1 MKSIKKITLFI
12 LLISMSFVCYS
23 TNNAFRFKITGNGYS
38 DETIIRLV
46 NGATENFDGN
56 YDAWKLFSSNQNV
69 PSIYTQ
75 ITTGQELSINALPEY
90 GFDKSVTIYTNIPAN
105 GTYTLDVEEIFPL
118 TNNYKVSLTSISSN
132 THYRIIGDTSIVFSF
147 NQQQGTPTFTFN
159 ISTPL
164 VVTSIDESC
173 MSNNSGEVTLTKQG
187 NTNWM
192 YEILDQNS
200 TIVVANTSSTDTI
213 NYSGLAPDT
222 YLAKTTSNG
231 IIDEVYFT
239 IQAAPIVIAD
249 FDIDNDTIYL
259 SEGGIINTTNQSQ
272 NATTYFWDFGNGGNS
287 TAVDPSYVYSTIGDY
302 NIVLNSS
309 NNNCT
314 EQTSKSITVLT
325 SPSVATSIQHHAFEN
340 VKLQNFGNGK
350 YQITSP
356 HAVLTAIAI
365 YDITGK
371 IVFNEN
377 NNSNTY
383 FVSLENQPQGMY
395 VALLSY
401 ENGTVLTEKLWR

>member
-173 MSNNSGEVTLTKQG
+173 MSSNSGEVTLTKQG

-302 NIVLNSS
+302 NIVL
-309 NNNCT
+309 
-314 EQTSKSITVLT
+314 
-325 SPSVATSIQHHAFEN
+325 
-340 VKLQNFGNGK
+340 
-350 YQITSP
+350 
-356 HAVLTAIAI
+356 
-365 YDITGK
+365 
-371 IVFNEN
+371 
-377 NNSNTY
+377 
-383 FVSLENQPQGMY
+383 
-395 VALLSY
+395 
-401 ENGTVLTEKLWR
+401 

>member
-1 MKSIKKITLFI
+1 M
-12 LLISMSFVCYS
+12 
-23 TNNAFRFKITGNGYS
+23 
-38 DETIIRLV
+38 
-46 NGATENFDGN
+46 
-56 YDAWKLFSSNQNV
+56 

-75 ITTGQELSINALPEY
+75 ISTGQELSINALPEY
-90 GFDKSVTIYTNIPAN
+90 NFDKLVTIYTNIPAN

-173 MSNNSGEVTLTKQG
+173 ISNNSGEVTLTKQG

-325 SPSVATSIQHHAFEN
+325 SPSVVTSVQHHAFEN

-356 HAVLTAIAI
+356 YAVLTAIAI